1 MDIATASLAKDKW
14 RGMLSG
20 GLSAMTSFS
29 EMVAPDIDYDV
40 LQLTASQKELQADNL
55 ELQVEQQANLLRE
68 QFLEAV
74 GTAQYGAARRGVK
87 LGEGDIQK
95 DIEQSSGEVGKDI
108 QTARDTAEYK
118 AGSLRRGAKRL
129 KSASKIQAEYSHY
142 GRIGSFGGGLTG
154 LSKAF
159 GG

>member
-1 MDIATASLAKDKW
+1 MEDKW

-20 GLSAMTSFS
+20 GLGALTSFS
-29 EMVAPDIDYDV
+29 EMNAPDIDYDV
-40 LQLTASQKELQADNL
+40 LQLTATQKELQADNL
-55 ELQVEQQANLLRE
+55 ELQVELRANMLRE

-74 GTAQYGAARRGVK
+74 GTAQHGAARRGVK

-108 QTARDTAEYK
+108 QTARESAKFK
-118 AGSLRRGAKRL
+118 ADSSRREAKRL
-129 KSASKIQAEYSHY
+129 RSAAKYQAEYSHY
-142 GRIGSFGGGLTG
+142 GRIGSFGKGLFG
-154 LSKAF
+154 LGKAF